1 MAESPRN
8 LVQIFSDNAREAP
21 SREALSYFKDAQTLV
36 ALDWASVWSR
46 ILKTAAGLKKLGLQR
61 GMKLAIWSTNR
72 PEWVAADVATL
83 FLGGVSVPVYVTL
96 AAAEIRY
103 ILNDASA
110 RILVV
115 ETPELLARL
124 DPVLHECPELWGIV
138 LIEGAYTIQNQA
150 ARQTVVPLSDFFK
163 EEALPFGSA
172 EVEDALAHVRPS
184 ETATIIYTS
193 GTTGFPK
200 GVVLTHENFLSN
212 MDAVIRSLPLS
223 STDTHLSFLPLCHV
237 FERTCGYYLMCR
249 ARARIVYARSINT
262 VAEDAMLAKPTFL
275 MAVPR
280 FYEKVH
286 AKIYEKMLKA
296 SRARKA
302 LAAWV
307 MRVGRKMTERRSR
320 PDGRPGLGL
329 SLAYKIGD
337 RLAYRKIRDTLGG
350 RIRFCV
356 SGGAPLAPE
365 QAQFFAGLGLL
376 ILEGYG
382 LTETSP
388 VISFNRVN
396 HYKFGTVGKPVD
408 NIEVKIS
415 DIGEILVKGP
425 SVMQGYYHK
434 PEETADAIRDGW
446 FHTGDLGTLDAD
458 GFLKITGRIKELL
471 VLSGGKK
478 VATAAVEKEYETA
491 PLVERCVLYGEGH
504 HFLTAFIVPKFEELE
519 RIAASKGMA
528 PPSRRELATAQ
539 WVKDLIEPQIQAVR
553 ERLAPYE
560 QIKYFAVLERD
571 FTVEDG
577 ELTPTLKARRK
588 IITSKYAPLV
598 EPFYA
603 ASRKA

>member
-1 MAESPRN
+1 MLDAPKN
-8 LVQIFSDNAREAP
+8 LAQIFADNARVAP
-21 SREALSYFKDAQTLV
+21 ARVALSSFDKEGGLTSLNWNDV
-36 ALDWASVWSR
+36 WAAAR
-46 ILKTAAGLKKLGLQR
+46 AACAGLGRLGLQR
-61 GMKLAIWSTNR
+61 GMKVAIWSGNR
-72 PEWVAADVATL
+72 PEWVAADIGAL
-83 FLGGVSVPVYVTL
+83 LAGGVTVPVYVTL
-96 AAAEIRY
+96 AASEIRY
-103 ILNDASA
+103 ILCDASA

-115 ETPELLARL
+115 ENAELLARL

-138 LIEGAYTIQNQA
+138 LIEGEYKVRNPQS
-150 ARQTVVPLSDFFK
+150 RQTVTTLSELLK
-163 EEALPFGSA
+163 GEPCSETEAGDLLSQLKGGN
-172 EVEDALAHVRPS
+172 
-184 ETATIIYTS
+184 TATIIYTS

-200 GVVLTHENFLSN
+200 GVVLTHDNFLSN
-212 MDAVIRSLPLS
+212 MKAVISSLPLS
-223 STDTHLSFLPLCHV
+223 SEDTHLSFLPLCHV
-237 FERTCGYYLMCR
+237 FERMCGYYLMCM

-262 VAEDAMLAKPTFL
+262 VAEDALKARPTFL

-296 SRARKA
+296 SPLRKA

-307 MRVGRKMTERRSR
+307 MRVGRAANVKRSK
-320 PDGRPGLGL
+320 PGGRLGPGLA
-329 SLAYKIGD
+329 LAYALGD
-337 RLAYRKIRDTLGG
+337 RLAYRKIRESLGG
-350 RIRFCV
+350 RIRFCI

-365 QAQFFAGLGLL
+365 QAQFFAGLGIL

-388 VISFNRVN
+388 VISFNRVD
-396 HYKFGTVGKPVD
+396 HYKFGTVGLPLD
-408 NIEVKIS
+408 NIEVRIS

-434 PEETADAIRDGW
+434 PEETAAAIRDGW
-446 FHTGDLGTLDAD
+446 FHTGDLGAIDAE

-478 VATAAVEKEYETA
+478 IATAALEKEYETA

-504 HFLTAFIVPKFEELE
+504 HFLTALIVPKFEELE
-519 RIAASKGMA
+519 RLAAGKGAAGTPRKELIALPWAREAIEQQVQTVRDRVA
-528 PPSRRELATAQ
+528 PF
-539 WVKDLIEPQIQAVR
+539 
-553 ERLAPYE
+553 E
-560 QIKYFAVLERD
+560 QIKYFALLERD

-588 IITSKYAPLV
+588 IITAKYAPLL

-603 ASRKA
+603 ASRRA

>member
-1 MAESPRN
+1 MAASPRN
-8 LVQIFSDNAREAP
+8 LVQIFADNAREAP
-21 SREALSYFKDAQTLV
+21 TREALSYFKDPTTL
-36 ALDWASVWSR
+36 AHLDWSSVWSR
-46 ILKTAAGLKKLGLQR
+46 ILAAAAGFKKLGLQR
-61 GMKLAIWSTNR
+61 GMKLAIWSANR
-72 PEWVAADVATL
+72 PEWVASDIGAL
-83 FLGGVSVPVYVTL
+83 LLGGVSVPVYVTL

-115 ETPELLARL
+115 ENADLLSRL

-138 LIEGAYTIQNQA
+138 LVEGSYQIQNPA
-150 ARQTVVPLSDFFK
+150 AKQTVVSFSDFFTP
-163 EEALPFGSA
+163 ATPPLSPA
-172 EVEDALAHVRPS
+172 DVEDGLASVRPE

-200 GVVLTHENFLSN
+200 GVVLTHDNFLSN

-262 VAEDAMLAKPTFL
+262 VAEDALLARPTFL

-286 AKIYEKMLKA
+286 TKIYEKMLKA
-296 SRARKA
+296 SRARKM
-302 LAAWV
+302 LAAWI

-329 SLAYKIGD
+329 SLAYRIGD
-337 RLAYRKIRDTLGG
+337 RLAYQKIRDSLGG
-350 RIRFCV
+350 RLRFCV

-415 DIGEILVKGP
+415 DAGEILVKGP
-425 SVMQGYYHK
+425 SVMKGYYHK

-446 FHTGDLGTLDAD
+446 FHTGDLGALDAD

-471 VLSGGKK
+471 ILSGGKK
-478 VATAAVEKEYETA
+478 VPTAAVEKEYETA

-504 HFLTAFIVPKFEELE
+504 HFLTALIVPKYAELE
-519 RIAASKGMA
+519 RIAAAKGMA
-528 PPSRRELATAQ
+528 VPSRHDLATAQ

-588 IITSKYAPLV
+588 VITSKYAPLV